1 MRITENLIHLDS
13 YLIVYRIKFKY
24 TDMLQISFLES
35 VNISYPQ
42 DFPYLFTQ
50 ELKSNPISIQNYHF
64 TYVPYLDLFHIIEEE
79 TETHFFFGVLSS
91 LHNVFFTPNLYMEK
105 SIKQYM
111 DLHNLKSS
119 KILLSDSNLLFMLK
133 EILPPKYPITYQL
146 SEYGPYVIFYNH
158 TPIYLTQ
165 CYLDPF
171 NRYLHFFNPDS
182 FQGEGFYYTCSI
194 KGTPTQPIKDSIL
207 SILDNL
213 SK

>member
-13 YLIVYRIKFKY
+13 YSIVYRIKFKY

-133 EILPPKYPITYQL
+133 EILPSEYPI
-146 SEYGPYVIFYNH
+146 GRIAGRAV
-158 TPIYLTQ
+158 
-165 CYLDPF
+165 
-171 NRYLHFFNPDS
+171 
-182 FQGEGFYYTCSI
+182 
-194 KGTPTQPIKDSIL
+194 
-207 SILDNL
+207 
-213 SK
+213 